1 MKIVIVIDSWTEDN
15 GAVIST
21 KRMVEELTKRGHQ
34 ITVVTTGEYEGD
46 FYSVPGFTPFFVRKA
61 LEYTNFRVAIGRKN
75 ILRNAFRGAD
85 LVQIQ
90 FPFLLGRTAVRI
102 ATRMGISVLGA
113 CHVQPQNIIAAMG
126 RKESPF
132 IEKMLY
138 FLFNYSLFNHVD
150 AIHCPSAF
158 AAGMLRDH

>member
-1 MKIVIVIDSWTEDN
+1 MKIKIVIVIDSWTEGQ

-21 KRMVEELTKRGHQ
+21 KRIVRELTKRGHK
-34 ITVVTTGEYEGD
+34 ITIVTTGEHEGD
-46 FYSVPGFTPFFVRKA
+46 FYSIPGFRPFFIRKA
-61 LEYTNFRVAIGRKN
+61 LEYTDFQFAIGEKN
-75 ILRNAFRGAD
+75 ILQKAFTGAD

-90 FPFLLGRTAVRI
+90 FPFLLGRNAVRI
-102 ATRMGISVLGA
+102 AKRMGIPVIGA

-138 FLFNYSLFNHVD
+138 SFFNYSLFKKVD
-150 AIHCPSAF
+150 AIHCPSAL
-158 AAGMLRDH
+158 A